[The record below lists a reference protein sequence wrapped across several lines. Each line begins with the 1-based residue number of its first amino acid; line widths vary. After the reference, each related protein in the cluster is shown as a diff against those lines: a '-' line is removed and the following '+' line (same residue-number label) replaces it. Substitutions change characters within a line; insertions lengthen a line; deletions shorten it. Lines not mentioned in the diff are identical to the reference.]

1 MMTGI
6 ILKAVGGF
14 YDVFSD
20 GRVIRC
26 RARGKFRKDGVIPV
40 VGDHVEIN
48 PGSNVQEGTIENI
61 LDRRNFLGRPAVAN
75 VDNLIVILAAASP
88 EPDLLLTDKLL
99 ISAEYKGIQPII
111 VINKTDLADSARIE
125 ALVGEFRNTGYP
137 CHAISAKHNLGLEAL
152 VKSIK
157 GITALA
163 GQSGVGKSSVINRLC
178 PKLQLETGD
187 LSVKI
192 QRGRHTTRH
201 VELIILD
208 EGGMIVDTPGFSQLD
223 LNELQPEQL
232 QEFYP
237 DFKPFRDK
245 CRFTGCMHLN
255 EPDCAVKE
263 AFAEGEIS
271 EGRYSR
277 YARLAKDIIANRRYD

>member
-1 MMTGI
+1 MVTGT

-14 YDVFSD
+14 YDVFAD

-26 RARGKFRKDGVIPV
+26 RARGKFRKDGIIPV
-40 VGDHVEIN
+40 VGDNVEID
-48 PGSNVQEGTIENI
+48 PGSSVKEGTIENI
-61 LDRRNFLGRPAVAN
+61 LPRRNFLGRPAVAN
-75 VDNLIVILAAASP
+75 VDNLIVIIAAASP

-111 VINKTDLADSARIE
+111 VINKIDLADSGHVA
-125 ALVGEFRNTGYP
+125 ALIDEYRNTGYP
-137 CHAISAKHNLGLEAL
+137 CHAISARHNIGLEAL
-152 VKSIK
+152 AKSIR

-201 VELIILD
+201 VELIMVD
-208 EGGMIVDTPGFSQLD
+208 EGGMIIDTPGFSQLD
-223 LNELQPEQL
+223 LNELLPEQL
-232 QEFYP
+232 QVYYP
-237 DFKPFRDK
+237 DFKPHIDE

-255 EPDCAVKE
+255 EPDCAVK
-263 AFAEGEIS
+263 AALAGGEIS
-271 EGRYSR
+271 IGQIQPLCQ
-277 YARLAKDIIANRRYD
+277 AC

>member
-208 EGGMIVDTPGFSQLD
+208 EGGMIIDTPGFSQLD

-271 EGRYSR
+271 EGRYS
-277 YARLAKDIIANRRYD
+277 